1 MPKITEVAEESIW
14 GGLFLFTGNLSSLL
28 ILAIG
33 SIIVARLLGPENYGI
48 YSLSLIIP
56 SIILG
61 FLDLGINSALTRF
74 SAKLRAEGKQH
85 LVACML
91 KAGFAFKLAMSTAAF
106 LVCFFLSDFLAY
118 LLLRRPEMGFFV
130 KLASPLI
137 LFQTLYT
144 TLSSSFIGLDMM
156 KDNAVVMNIQAVVKT
171 VLCPLFIVFFGVAG
185 AVAGHVSSYAL
196 AGLLGFLSLFKIYR
210 NGQSC
215 SGFSSLKMM
224 LGYGF
229 PLYLSAVLS
238 YIISQYQTL
247 VLAFFASN
255 TEIGN
260 FTAAMTLST
269 AISALTFPLVVL
281 FPAFSKLENSDLR
294 MFFRLSVKY
303 TALLIVPAS
312 TALAVLSKDIIYLI
326 YGRSYSLA
334 PSFLSLYALTF
345 LYAGIGSAVLS
356 YFFNGTGE
364 TGVVF
369 KSNLI
374 NLIVFLPL
382 ASALTMLY
390 RVPGLIIALLVSG
403 IFPLFY
409 GLFVAKKKFQAEIDA
424 LASIKI
430 YAASFIS
437 AIVALAFT
445 IFLRNSLINVVFCGL
460 IFVLAY
466 LTLLSLIGGISAYDL
481 ENFELMFRN
490 KSLWFIIKPIIKYE
504 KKLLAKVE
512 TRGKQKY

>member
-1 MPKITEVAEESIW
+1 
-14 GGLFLFTGNLSSLL
+14 
-28 ILAIG
+28 
-33 SIIVARLLGPENYGI
+33 
-48 YSLSLIIP
+48 
-56 SIILG
+56 
-61 FLDLGINSALTRF
+61 
-74 SAKLRAEGKQH
+74 
-85 LVACML
+85 
-91 KAGFAFKLAMSTAAF
+91 
-106 LVCFFLSDFLAY
+106 
-118 LLLRRPEMGFFV
+118 
-130 KLASPLI
+130 
-137 LFQTLYT
+137 
-144 TLSSSFIGLDMM
+144 M

-171 VLCPLFIVFFGVAG
+171 VLCPLFIVFFG
-185 AVAGHVSSYAL
+185 VAGHVSSYAL

-215 SGFSSLKMM
+215 SGFSSLKTM
-224 LGYGF
+224 LEYGF

-255 TEIGN
+255 SEIGN

-281 FPAFSKLENSDLR
+281 FPAFSKLESSDLR

-409 GLFVAKKKFQAEIDA
+409 GLFVAKKKFQAGIDA

-445 IFLRNSLINVVFCGL
+445 IFLRNRLINVVFGGL

-466 LTLLSLIGGISAYDL
+466 LTLLPLIGGISAYDL

-504 KKLLAKVE
+504 KKLLTKW
-512 TRGKQKY
+512 K

>member
-1 MPKITEVAEESIW
+1 
-14 GGLFLFTGNLSSLL
+14 
-28 ILAIG
+28 
-33 SIIVARLLGPENYGI
+33 
-48 YSLSLIIP
+48 
-56 SIILG
+56 
-61 FLDLGINSALTRF
+61 
-74 SAKLRAEGKQH
+74 
-85 LVACML
+85 
-91 KAGFAFKLAMSTAAF
+91 
-106 LVCFFLSDFLAY
+106 
-118 LLLRRPEMGFFV
+118 
-130 KLASPLI
+130 
-137 LFQTLYT
+137 
-144 TLSSSFIGLDMM
+144 
-156 KDNAVVMNIQAVVKT
+156 
-171 VLCPLFIVFFGVAG
+171 
-185 AVAGHVSSYAL
+185 
-196 AGLLGFLSLFKIYR
+196 
-210 NGQSC
+210 
-215 SGFSSLKMM
+215 
-224 LGYGF
+224 
-229 PLYLSAVLS
+229 
-238 YIISQYQTL
+238 
-247 VLAFFASN
+247 
-255 TEIGN
+255 
-260 FTAAMTLST
+260 
-269 AISALTFPLVVL
+269 
-281 FPAFSKLENSDLR
+281 
-294 MFFRLSVKY
+294 
-303 TALLIVPAS
+303 LIVPAS

-437 AIVALAFT
+437 AIVVLAFT
-445 IFLRNSLINVVFCGL
+445 IFLRNSLINVVFGGL

-512 TRGKQKY
+512 IRGKQKY